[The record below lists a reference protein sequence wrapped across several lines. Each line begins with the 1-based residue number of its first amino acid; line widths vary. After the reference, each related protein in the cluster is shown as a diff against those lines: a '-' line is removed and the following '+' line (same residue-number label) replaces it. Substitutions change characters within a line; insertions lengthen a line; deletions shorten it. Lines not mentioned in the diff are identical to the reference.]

1 MSCRTA
7 TSWSWCRWLVG
18 DNAKILDR
26 IEVRAAQ
33 VLRVFAGGDSR
44 ALRLLLPLI
53 YFTYYIKERSI
64 CYD

>member
-1 MSCRTA
+1 MPIGEETQIFF
-7 TSWSWCRWLVG
+7 TFG
-18 DNAKILDR
+18 
-26 IEVRAAQ
+26 
-33 VLRVFAGGDSR
+33 AGSDSR